1 MKKPIFNLFK
11 VLILILG
18 LSGCDSDKTVDPIE
32 TYDYTNII
40 NSYSDN
46 VIIATYSDLKIKT
59 ADLQIACDSF
69 ANNPTQPNLNL
80 AANAWYA
87 ARAPWELS
95 EAFLFGPV
103 SFLSIDPSMDSWP
116 VDETQ
121 LESVLSS
128 TFELTPDFVRNG
140 LGYSLRG
147 FHTLEYFLFTDG
159 SFRDFSNIT
168 ERGRLYMTSVAT
180 VLAEDAVNVHDQW
193 VSSYGAEFKNAGKS
207 GSRYSSVN
215 QAVQE
220 IADGIITIVD
230 EVGNGKISEP
240 FVTKDVNT
248 VESQYS
254 WNSLTDFSNN
264 ITGVKN
270 AYLGGT
276 GTGLDEYVKSKNSPL
291 NDRVLSEIEDAI
303 TKISSIP
310 EPFRNNLNANT
321 EIQASIDACNT
332 LLETFINDV
341 KPLLSE

>member
-1 MKKPIFNLFK
+1 MKKTILNLSVF
-11 VLILILG
+11 LILILG
-18 LSGCDSDKTVDPIE
+18 LASCSDDNTVEPVE
-32 TYDYTNII
+32 TYAFSSIM

-46 VIIATYSDLKIKT
+46 VIIATYADLAVKT
-59 ADLQIACDSF
+59 ATLQTACETF
-69 ANNPTQPNLNL
+69 ANNPTQDNLNA

-87 ARAPWELS
+87 ARIPWEIS

-121 LESVLSS
+121 LETVLNSS
-128 TFELTPDFVRNG
+128 FELTPDFVRNG

-147 FHTLEYFLFTDG
+147 FHTLEYFLFANG
-159 SFRDFSNIT
+159 SFRDFSTIT
-168 ERGRLYMTSVAT
+168 ERGRLYLTSVAT
-180 VLAEDAVNVHDQW
+180 VLAEDGAAVHDQW

-220 IADGIITIVD
+220 IVDGIITIVD

-254 WNSLTDFSNN
+254 WNSVTDFSNN
-264 ITGVKN
+264 IKGVKN

-276 GTGLDEYVKSKNSPL
+276 GTGLDEYVKSKNSQL
-291 NDRVLSEIEDAI
+291 NDRVLLEIEDAI
-303 TKISSIP
+303 TKISSMP
-310 EPFRNNLNANT
+310 EPFRNNLSAP
-321 EIQASIDACNT
+321 EIQVAIDACNV
-332 LLETFINDV
+332 LLETFVNDV
-341 KPLLSE
+341 KPLISE

>member
-1 MKKPIFNLFK
+1 LN
-11 VLILILG
+11 G
-18 LSGCDSDKTVDPIE
+18 
-32 TYDYTNII
+32 
-40 NSYSDN
+40 YSDN
-46 VIIATYSDLKIKT
+46 VIIATYADMETKT
-59 ADLQIACDSF
+59 AALQTACENFS
-69 ANNPTQPNLNL
+69 NNPTQDNLNA

-87 ARAPWELS
+87 ARIPWETS

-116 VDETQ
+116 VDESQ

-128 TFELTPDFVRNG
+128 NFDLNPDFVRNG

-147 FHTLEYFLFTDG
+147 FHTLEYFLFANG
-159 SFRDFSNIT
+159 AFRDFSTIT
-168 ERGRLYMTSVAT
+168 VRGRLYMTSVAT
-180 VLAEDAVNVHDQW
+180 VLAEDAANVHDQW

-220 IADGIITIVD
+220 IVDGIITIVD

-240 FVTKDVNT
+240 YVTKDVNT

-254 WNSLTDFSNN
+254 WNSVTDFSNN
-264 ITGVKN
+264 IKGVKN

-276 GTGLDEYVKSKNSPL
+276 GAGLDEYIKSKNSQL
-291 NDRVLSEIEDAI
+291 NNRVLSEIEVAI
-303 TKISSIP
+303 TKISSMP

-321 EIQASIDACNT
+321 EIQAAIDACNV
-332 LLETFINDV
+332 LLATFINDV

>member
-1 MKKPIFNLFK
+1 MKKIILNFSEFLIF
-11 VLILILG
+11 ILG
-18 LSGCDSDKTVDPIE
+18 LSACSNDKSVDPVE
-32 TYDYTNII
+32 TYDFTSII

-46 VIIATYSDLKIKT
+46 VIIATYADLESKT
-59 ADLQIACDSF
+59 AALQTACQNFS
-69 ANNPTQPNLNL
+69 NNPTQDNLNA
-80 AANAWYA
+80 AANSWYA
-87 ARAPWELS
+87 ARVPWELS

-121 LESVLSS
+121 LESVLNSS
-128 TFELTPDFVRNG
+128 FELTPDFVRNG

-147 FHTLEYFLFTDG
+147 FHTLEYFLFTEG
-159 SFRDFSNIT
+159 AFRDFSTIT
-168 ERGRLYMTSVAT
+168 ERGRSYITAVAT
-180 VLAEDAVNVHDQW
+180 VLAEDAANVHDQW

-220 IADGIITIVD
+220 IVDGIITIVD

-240 FVTKDVNT
+240 YVTKDVNT

-264 ITGVKN
+264 IIGVKN
-270 AYLGGT
+270 AYLGGS
-276 GTGLDEYVKSKNSPL
+276 GSGLNEYVKSKNTQL
-291 NDRVLSEIEDAI
+291 NNRVLSELEDAI
-303 TKISSIP
+303 IKITNIP

-321 EIQASIDACNT
+321 EIQAAIDACNT
-332 LLETFINDV
+332 LLETFINDI
-341 KPLLSE
+341 KPLLSK

>member
-1 MKKPIFNLFK
+1 MKKTILNLSVF
-11 VLILILG
+11 LILILG
-18 LSGCDSDKTVDPIE
+18 LAACSDDNTVEPVE
-32 TYDYTNII
+32 TYDFTSII

-46 VIIATYSDLKIKT
+46 IIITTYTDLATKT
-59 ADLQIACDSF
+59 AALQIACETF
-69 ANNPTQPNLNL
+69 AGNPIQDNLNA

-87 ARAPWELS
+87 ARIPWETS

-128 TFELTPDFVRNG
+128 SFELTPDFVRNG

-147 FHTLEYFLFTDG
+147 FHTLEYLLFANGT
-159 SFRDFSNIT
+159 FRDFSTIT

-180 VLAEDAVNVHDQW
+180 VLAEDAANVHDQW
-193 VSSYGAEFKNAGKS
+193 ISSYGAEFKNAGKS

-240 FVTKDVNT
+240 YVTKDVNT

-254 WNSLTDFSNN
+254 WNSISDFSNN
-264 ITGVKN
+264 IKGVKN

-276 GTGLDEYVKSKNSPL
+276 GVGIDEYIKSKNSQL
-291 NDRVLSEIEDAI
+291 NDRVIFEIEDAI
-303 TKISSIP
+303 TKISSMP

-321 EIQASIDACNT
+321 EIQAAIDACNV
-332 LLETFINDV
+332 LLETFVNDV

>member
-1 MKKPIFNLFK
+1 MRKTIFNLS
-11 VLILILG
+11 VILTLILG
-18 LSGCDSDKTVDPIE
+18 LAACSDDNTVEPVE
-32 TYDYTNII
+32 TYDFSSIM

-46 VIIATYSDLKIKT
+46 VIIATYAELATKT
-59 ADLQIACDSF
+59 AALQIACETF
-69 ANNPTQPNLNL
+69 ANNPTQDNLNA
-80 AANAWYA
+80 AANSWYA
-87 ARAPWELS
+87 ARVPWEIS

-103 SFLSIDPSMDSWP
+103 AFLSIDPSMDSWP

-121 LESVLSS
+121 LETVLNSS
-128 TFELTPDFVRNG
+128 FELTPDFVRNG

-147 FHTLEYFLFTDG
+147 FHTLEYFLFANG
-159 SFRDFSNIT
+159 SFRDFSTIT
-168 ERGRLYMTSVAT
+168 ERGRLYMTSVAV
-180 VLAEDAVNVHDQW
+180 VLAEDAANVHDQW
-193 VSSYGAEFKNAGKS
+193 VSSYGEEFKSAGKS

-220 IADGIITIVD
+220 IVDGIITIVD

-254 WNSLTDFSNN
+254 WNSITDFSNN
-264 ITGVKN
+264 ILGVKN
-270 AYLGGT
+270 AYVGGT
-276 GTGLDEYVKSKNSPL
+276 GAGLDEYVKSKNSQL

-321 EIQASIDACNT
+321 EIQTSIDACNV
-332 LLETFINDV
+332 LLETFVNEV

>member
-1 MKKPIFNLFK
+1 MKKTILNLSVF
-11 VLILILG
+11 LILILG
-18 LSGCDSDKTVDPIE
+18 LAACSDDNPVNPVE
-32 TYDYTNII
+32 TYDFSSIM
-40 NSYSDN
+40 NSYSDQ
-46 VIIATYSDLKIKT
+46 VIIATYADLDIKT
-59 ADLQIACDSF
+59 AALQTACETF
-69 ANNPTQPNLNL
+69 AGNPTQDNLNV

-87 ARAPWELS
+87 ARVPWELS

-103 SFLSIDPSMDSWP
+103 AFLSIDPSMDSWP

-128 TFELTPDFVRNG
+128 SFELTPDFVRNG

-159 SFRDFSNIT
+159 NFRDYSNIT

-180 VLAEDAVNVHDQW
+180 VLAEDAANVHDQW
-193 VSSYGAEFKNAGKS
+193 ISSYGAEFKNAGKS

-240 FVTKDVNT
+240 YVTKDVNT

-254 WNSLTDFSNN
+254 WNSISDFSNN
-264 ITGVKN
+264 IKGVKN

-276 GTGLDEYVKSKNSPL
+276 GVGIDEYIKSKNSQL
-291 NDRVLSEIEDAI
+291 NDRVISEIEDAI
-303 TKISSIP
+303 TKISSMP

-321 EIQASIDACNT
+321 EIQAAIDACNV